1 MPTTA
6 RFLFKG
12 RRPPPFTGGNMND
25 AARSQLQIRDTLV
38 AAVAAVA
45 PRATVIPNWWFE
57 RVRTVTVQHVDEQ
70 QAAAVVAA
78 AARLGYE
85 THHDPGR
92 CIEIYVAA

>member
-1 MPTTA
+1 MGT
-6 RFLFKG
+6 
-12 RRPPPFTGGNMND
+12 MN
-25 AARSQLQIRDTLV
+25 AAAAAQLQIRDTLV

-57 RVRTVTVQHVDEQ
+57 KVRTVTVQHLDAET
-70 QAAAVVAA
+70 APAVVAA

-92 CIEIYVAA
+92 CVEICVGV